1 MEFSALTHDQD
12 IVPSGGGLSLKKRR
26 PLVLVI
32 EDDQDNLLLLYHLV
46 TRLGCEALLA
56 REGQAGLAMIKDTV
70 PDLILLDIVM
80 PQLSGFDV
88 LQHLRQL
95 PQAQSIAVV
104 AVTGLATMEEKQRL
118 LQAGCCDYLC
128 KPYLIDAL
136 ESLICQYV
144 SLPPQPQFMN
154 ALDLAMGA

>member
-1 MEFSALTHDQD
+1 MEFSSLTHNQD
-12 IVPSGGGLSLKKRR
+12 FVPSGRGFSLKKRR

-46 TRLGCEALLA
+46 TSLGCEVLLA
-56 REGQAGLAMIKDTV
+56 REGQAGLAIVKDTL

-95 PQAQSIAVV
+95 PQAQSVPVV
-104 AVTGLATMEEKQRL
+104 AVTGLATIEEKHQL

-136 ESLICQYV
+136 ESLIYQHV
-144 SLPPQPQFMN
+144 SLQPQWVEPIN
-154 ALDLAMGA
+154 LPIGA